1 MRAIVNH
8 NPAEVYIKHQLN
20 DQTFISNIAF
30 VMHNM
35 RWLNDHW
42 STCSSNTVFNEN
54 VWPFSRGLKDGL
66 ILNGFFFWCAASN
79 LVGLINEGAVRSLCA
94 KRHLSLVWITKGRL
108 SWGLKWP
115 QRYLFFVSI
124 AENSCQYRWLRK
136 TF

>member
-54 VWPFSRGLKDGL
+54 VRPSSRGLKDGL
-66 ILNGFFFWCAASN
+66 ILNGFLFWCAASN
-79 LVGLINEGAVRSLCA
+79 LVGLINEGAVRSLSA
-94 KRHLSLVWITKGRL
+94 KLHLSLVWITKGRL
-108 SWGLKWP
+108 SWGVKWP